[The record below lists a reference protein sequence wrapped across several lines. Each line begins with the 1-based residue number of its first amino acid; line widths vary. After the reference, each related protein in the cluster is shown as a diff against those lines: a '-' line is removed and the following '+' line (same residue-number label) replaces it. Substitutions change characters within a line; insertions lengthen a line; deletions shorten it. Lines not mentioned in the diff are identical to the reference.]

1 MRARSFFFALLLC
14 LSGLFAGASQAQDYQ
29 VSTLATGLDKPW
41 SITSIGEGAFLVTEK
56 SGRLVRLDADG
67 NVTTIEGTP
76 PVYFANQGGLLEV
89 LADGDFVT
97 NKLIYLSFAG

>member
-1 MRARSFFFALLLC
+1 MRTRSFFLALLLC
-14 LSGLFAGASQAQDYQ
+14 LNGLFAGASQAQDYQ

-41 SITSIGEGAFLVTEK
+41 SITSIGEGTFLVTEK

-76 PVYFANQGGLLEV
+76 PSILLIR
-89 LADGDFVT
+89 ADSSRYWPTRTSPTT
-97 NKLIYLSFAG
+97 N